1 MEFDEKLK
9 AQLFVTAWKGLKHC
23 DFGFLL
29 IRGAQSHGHG
39 SSQLHHK
46 AIKMGQTP
54 DLSGFHYY
62 PEANRSVDLSRSKTR
77 MLQAANSA
85 PTFNATASGGGL
97 SPPLSAS
104 LSFSSGSLKSKIVN
118 DGEIERS
125 KVSPP
130 SIGSVISVANVP
142 WVSPVVDV
150 SHSHRPMSSDRFSAV
165 DLKFKVLTSRL
176 YRS

>member
-9 AQLFVTAWKGLKHC
+9 SQLFVTAWKGLKHC

-29 IRGAQSHGHG
+29 IRGAQSQGQGHG
-39 SSQLHHK
+39 SLQLHHK
-46 AIKMGQTP
+46 AMKTELTP
-54 DLSGFHYY
+54 DLSGIHYHS
-62 PEANRSVDLSRSKTR
+62 EANTSVDLSRSKTR

-97 SPPLSAS
+97 APPLSSS
-104 LSFSSGSLKSKIVN
+104 LPFSSSSLKSKIVN

-130 SIGSVISVANVP
+130 SVGSVISVANVP
-142 WVSPVVDV
+142 CLLPIVDV
-150 SHSHRPMSSDRFSAV
+150 SHPHRSMSSNHFYA
-165 DLKFKVLTSRL
+165 FVL
-176 YRS
+176 

>member
-29 IRGAQSHGHG
+29 IRGAQSQGQGQGQGHG
-39 SSQLHHK
+39 SLQLHHK
-46 AIKMGQTP
+46 AMKTEPTP
-54 DLSGFHYY
+54 DLSGIHYHS
-62 PEANRSVDLSRSKTR
+62 EANASVDRSRSKTR

-85 PTFNATASGGGL
+85 PTFATASGGGL
-97 SPPLSAS
+97 APPLPSS
-104 LSFSSGSLKSKIVN
+104 LPFSSGSLKSKIVN

-130 SIGSVISVANVP
+130 SVGSVISVANVP
-142 WVSPVVDV
+142 CLSPIVDV
-150 SHSHRPMSSDRFSAV
+150 SHPHRSMSSNHFSA
-165 DLKFKVLTSRL
+165 FVL
-176 YRS
+176 